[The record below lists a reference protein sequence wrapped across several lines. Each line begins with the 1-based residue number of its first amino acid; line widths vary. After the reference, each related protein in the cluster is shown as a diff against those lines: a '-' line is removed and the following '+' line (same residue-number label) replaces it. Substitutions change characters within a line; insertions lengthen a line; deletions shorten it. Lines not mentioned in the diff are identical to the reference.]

1 MSQTLSKNFQGLF
14 ASQILE
20 IFNFFSIML
29 IVELWIVRANDQA
42 HRYFIHKCG
51 WLFKVK
57 LMAELALQ
65 MCRNLAKIFLYW
77 PTHKT
82 NPTDLQSET
91 LSARVCMHV
100 ISIRIRK
107 LLIWPAHASQ
117 RVRICLKT
125 VQNPCKN
132 NLFWHHGHLMVWG
145 FSQIKPNNLEKYNP
159 IGVALKWIWY

>member
-1 MSQTLSKNFQGLF
+1 
-14 ASQILE
+14 
-20 IFNFFSIML
+20 
-29 IVELWIVRANDQA
+29 
-42 HRYFIHKCG
+42 
-51 WLFKVK
+51 
-57 LMAELALQ
+57 MAELALQ

-117 RVRICLKT
+117 WVSICSKNSAKTLVKTIFSASHGLGDFLK
-125 VQNPCKN
+125 K
-132 NLFWHHGHLMVWG
+132 
-145 FSQIKPNNLEKYNP
+145 KPSNNNLEKHITLGFLWNGY
-159 IGVALKWIWY
+159 GTK